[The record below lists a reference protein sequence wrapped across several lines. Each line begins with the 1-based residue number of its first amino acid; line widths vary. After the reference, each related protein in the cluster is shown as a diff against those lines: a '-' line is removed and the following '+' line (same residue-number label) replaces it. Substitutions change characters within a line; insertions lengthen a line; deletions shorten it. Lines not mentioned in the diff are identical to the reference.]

1 MRHINRMII
10 MMAML
15 MAATTARAEY
25 EFPSYF
31 TMGENDTLRIAAGND
46 TVTVPVR
53 AHFDKRV
60 ERWTLT
66 LTWPEGLQGV
76 TATEGPGMMSIPYRD
91 SQGEEHTCNAM
102 VGYNAGMTSIMS
114 IITQTAYWP
123 NPYGGSS
130 LVQGHAMWES
140 GDYEE
145 MFYLTFKVERGFTSG
160 TLPLDGLL
168 VGDGAFGGVG
178 AGVLCHRAATVI
190 VTRVPGDV
198 NGDGEVTISDVT
210 ALINSLLAG
219 TTSGATDDVDGD
231 GRVSITDVTAL
242 INLLLSGD

>member
-1 MRHINRMII
+1 MII
-10 MMAML
+10 VMAML
-15 MAATTARAEY
+15 MAASTARAEY

-60 ERWTLT
+60 QRWNLT

-76 TATEGPGMMSIPYRD
+76 TATEGPGMRAIPYRD

-102 VGYNAGMTSIMS
+102 VTASQDLTTVSS

-130 LVQGHAMWES
+130 LIEGKAMWEA

-145 MFYLTFKVERGFTSG
+145 MFYLTFKVEQGFNGG
-160 TLPLDGLL
+160 TLSFDGML
-168 VGDGAFGGVG
+168 VGNGSFGGVG
-178 AGVLCHRAATVI
+178 QVMFYCPVTVV
-190 VTRVPGDV
+190 VTRAPGDV
-198 NGDGEVTISDVT
+198 NGDGEVGISDVT
-210 ALINSLLAG
+210 ALINNLLAG
-219 TTSGATDDVDGD
+219 TASVATDDVDGD
-231 GRVSITDVTAL
+231 GSVNISDVTAL
-242 INLLLSGD
+242 INLLLSSD